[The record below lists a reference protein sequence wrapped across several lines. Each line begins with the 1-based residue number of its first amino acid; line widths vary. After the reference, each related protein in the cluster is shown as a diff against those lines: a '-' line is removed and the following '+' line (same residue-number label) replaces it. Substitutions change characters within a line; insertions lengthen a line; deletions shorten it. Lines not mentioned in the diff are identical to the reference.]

1 MALPP
6 DGESPSS
13 RAEPMVSPGGPFWRP
28 GGRLFY
34 RCRTRT
40 ASRDAGG
47 PPGSAVSRRAPRA
60 VRFRWT
66 ASKNTTRRRARRPP
80 AAAPRSG
87 PHRACCR
94 LHCRLPHPRL
104 RCRPRRRPVAAPLP
118 SPLPRSRRRA
128 HTDAALAGLASGSA
142 CRHQQ
147 PTVPNGGTG
156 APRKSTAA
164 ASATATAVVATAA
177 AAAGPAGLAQAGRNG
192 GRMVPIIA
200 ASADANWCRVDR
212 GDQYTFSHGSV
223 TLPITRHAA
232 CHANTSNYSVTP
244 TAKVP

>member
-1 MALPP
+1 MAAGRSPVLPMSYP
-6 DGESPSS
+6 HGKPRCRWPARLCGEPPCTASCRIQVDRIKKYDTAARPSS
-13 RAEPMVSPGGPFWRP
+13 A
-28 GGRLFY
+28 Y
-34 RCRTRT
+34 RR
-40 ASRDAGG
+40 
-47 PPGSAVSRRAPRA
+47 
-60 VRFRWT
+60 
-66 ASKNTTRRRARRPP
+66 
-80 AAAPRSG
+80 PRSG
-87 PHRACCR
+87 PHRRPPCR
-94 LHCRLPHPRL
+94 PLPPHCRLRHPRL
-104 RCRPRRRPVAAPLP
+104 CCRPRHRPVAVPAAVPVAVPAAVPVAAPLP

-147 PTVPNGGTG
+147 PTVPNGDTG

-164 ASATATAVVATAA
+164 ASATATAVVAAAA

-232 CHANTSNYSVTP
+232 RHANTSHNSVTP